1 MHKFTGVSN
10 ILPSTPLPVRKD
22 HKDKRK
28 IQHKPQDP
36 LNNDPLK
43 TKNKSSESGKNS
55 DLRHKLNHNKRKSCP
70 GVPSGKDKN
79 VSHKDLKERVNSQR
93 KAEEVKRRSKKES
106 LIEFTPLPG
115 VRKRGDSE
123 GEPPEH
129 HDNKDKD
136 NTKNLNS
143 KDNKELERSEKPDP
157 DVRRSSSNERRKSKE
172 LRRQEEKSR
181 REAEERKKKHKSEQF
196 A

>member
-136 NTKNLNS
+136 NTKNNS